1 MLLSMQEITN
11 TTAKAAETITPEK
24 LFDQIKTLSLTDL
37 GEKAISWA
45 VSFGGRLLA
54 AIVVF
59 IVFRWIIKRIRR
71 RLKMRME
78 KKENSALIPFT
89 VNLVSIS
96 LNILMIFVVIWILGI
111 ETSSFIALFASA
123 GIAIGMALSGTLQN
137 FAGGVMILVFK
148 PFQIGDFI
156 DAQGKAGTVKAI
168 LITNTVI
175 LTPDNQTIYIPN
187 GSLSTGI
194 ITNYSAQDFRR
205 VDWTFSIA
213 YGDDYQEARSVLEE
227 LIGKEKRILNE
238 PAAPF
243 IALNKMADSS
253 IDIVVRAWVNKA
265 DYWDVYFLMNET
277 VYKTFEE
284 KGLSIPFPQV
294 DVHIKQ

>member
-11 TTAKAAETITPEK
+11 TTAKVAETITPEK

>member
-89 VNLVSIS
+89 INLVSIS

>member
-1 MLLSMQEITN
+1 MLLSMQEIAN
-11 TTAKAAETITPEK
+11 TTAQAAETVTPEK
-24 LFDQIKTLSLTDL
+24 LFEQIKTLSLTDL
-37 GEKAISWA
+37 GEKVLSWA

-59 IVFRWIIKRIRR
+59 IVFRWIIKRFRR
-71 RLKMRME
+71 RLKTRME

-89 VNLVSIS
+89 INLVSIS
-96 LNILMIFVVIWILGI
+96 LNILMIFVIIWILGI

-137 FAGGVMILVFK
+137 FAGGVMILIFK

-156 DAQGKAGTVKAI
+156 EAQGEAGTVKAI

-213 YGDDYQEARSVLEE
+213 YGDDYQKARSVLED
-227 LIGKEKRILNE
+227 LITKEGRILNE

-253 IDIVVRAWVNKA
+253 VDIVVRAWVKKT

-284 KGLSIPFPQV
+284 KGLNIPFPQV

>member
-1 MLLSMQEITN
+1 MLLSMQEIAN
-11 TTAKAAETITPEK
+11 TTAQAAETVTPEK
-24 LFDQIKTLSLTDL
+24 LFEQIKTLSLTDL
-37 GEKAISWA
+37 GEKVLSWA

-59 IVFRWIIKRIRR
+59 IVFRWIIKRFRR
-71 RLKMRME
+71 RLKTRME

-89 VNLVSIS
+89 INLVSIS
-96 LNILMIFVVIWILGI
+96 LNILMIFVIIWILGI

-137 FAGGVMILVFK
+137 FAGGVMILIFK

-156 DAQGKAGTVKAI
+156 EAQGEAGTVKAI

-213 YGDDYQEARSVLEE
+213 YGDDYQKARSVLED
-227 LIGKEKRILNE
+227 LITKEGRILNE

-253 IDIVVRAWVNKA
+253 IDIVVRAWVKTP
-265 DYWDVYFLMNET
+265 DYWNVYFLMNET

>member
-1 MLLSMQEITN
+1 MLLSMQEIAN
-11 TTAKAAETITPEK
+11 TTAQAAETVTPEK
-24 LFDQIKTLSLTDL
+24 LFEQIKTLSLTDV
-37 GEKAISWA
+37 GEKALSWA

-71 RLKMRME
+71 RLKTRME

-89 VNLVSIS
+89 INLVSIS
-96 LNILMIFVVIWILGI
+96 LNIFMIFVIIWILGI

-137 FAGGVMILVFK
+137 FAGGVMILIFK

-156 DAQGKAGTVKAI
+156 EAQGKAGTVKAI

-187 GSLSTGI
+187 GNLSTGI

-213 YGDDYQEARSVLEE
+213 YGDDYQKARSVLED
-227 LIGKEKRILNE
+227 LITKEGRILNE

-253 IDIVVRAWVNKA
+253 IDIVVRAWVKTA

-284 KGLSIPFPQV
+284 KGLSIPFPQM

>member
-11 TTAKAAETITPEK
+11 TTAKVAETITPEK

-294 DVHIKQ
+294 GVHIKQ

>member
-1 MLLSMQEITN
+1 MLLSMQEIAN
-11 TTAKAAETITPEK
+11 TTAQAAETVTPEK
-24 LFDQIKTLSLTDL
+24 LFEQIKTLSLTDV
-37 GEKAISWA
+37 GEKALSWA

-71 RLKMRME
+71 RLKTRME

-89 VNLVSIS
+89 INLVSIS
-96 LNILMIFVVIWILGI
+96 LNIFMIFVIIWILGI

-137 FAGGVMILVFK
+137 FAGGVMILIFK

-156 DAQGKAGTVKAI
+156 EAQGKAGTVKAI

-187 GSLSTGI
+187 GNLSTGI

-213 YGDDYQEARSVLEE
+213 YGDDYQKARSVLED
-227 LIGKEKRILNE
+227 LITKEGRILNE

-253 IDIVVRAWVNKA
+253 IDIVVRAWVKTP
-265 DYWDVYFLMNET
+265 DYWNVESTL
-277 VYKTFEE
+277 K
-284 KGLSIPFPQV
+284 SR
-294 DVHIKQ
+294 

>member
-1 MLLSMQEITN
+1 MLLSIQEITN
-11 TTAKAAETITPEK
+11 TAANVAESVTPEK
-24 LFDQIKTLSLTDL
+24 LFDQIKELSLANL
-37 GEKAISWA
+37 GEKVFSWA
-45 VSFGGRLLA
+45 ISFGGRLLA

-71 RLKMRME
+71 RLTLRME

-89 VNLVSIS
+89 RNLVSIS
-96 LNILMIFVVIWILGI
+96 LNILMIFVIIWILGI

-123 GIAIGMALSGTLQN
+123 GVAIGMALSGTLQN

-168 LITNTVI
+168 MITNTVI

-187 GSLSTGI
+187 GNLSTGI

-205 VDWTFSIA
+205 VDWSFSIA
-213 YGDDYQEARSVLEE
+213 YGDEYQKARSVLED
-227 LIGKEKRILNE
+227 LIGKEGRILNE

-253 IDIVVRAWVNKA
+253 VDIVVRAWVKKT

-284 KGLSIPFPQV
+284 KGLNIPFPQV

>member
-1 MLLSMQEITN
+1 MLLSMQEIAN
-11 TTAKAAETITPEK
+11 TTAQAAETVTPEK
-24 LFDQIKTLSLTDL
+24 LFEQIKTLSLTDL

>member
-1 MLLSMQEITN
+1 MQEIAN
-11 TTAKAAETITPEK
+11 TTAQAAETVTPEK
-24 LFDQIKTLSLTDL
+24 LFEQIKTLSLTDV
-37 GEKAISWA
+37 GEKALSWA

-71 RLKMRME
+71 RLKTRME

-89 VNLVSIS
+89 INLVSIS
-96 LNILMIFVVIWILGI
+96 LNIFMIFVIIWILGI

-137 FAGGVMILVFK
+137 FAGGVMILIFK

-156 DAQGKAGTVKAI
+156 EAQGKAGTVKAI

-187 GSLSTGI
+187 GNLSTGI

-213 YGDDYQEARSVLEE
+213 YGDDYQKARSVLED
-227 LIGKEKRILNE
+227 LITKEGRILNE

-253 IDIVVRAWVNKA
+253 IDIVVRAWVKTP
-265 DYWDVYFLMNET
+265 DYWNVYFLMNET

>member
-1 MLLSMQEITN
+1 MLLSMQEIAN
-11 TTAKAAETITPEK
+11 TTAQAAETVTPEK
-24 LFDQIKTLSLTDL
+24 LFEQIKSLSLTDL
-37 GEKAISWA
+37 GEKVLSWA

-71 RLKMRME
+71 RLKTRME

-89 VNLVSIS
+89 INLVSIS

-137 FAGGVMILVFK
+137 FAGVVMILIFK

-156 DAQGKAGTVKAI
+156 EAQGEAGTVKAI

-213 YGDDYQEARSVLEE
+213 YGDDYQKARSVLED
-227 LIGKEKRILNE
+227 LITKEGRILNE

-243 IALNKMADSS
+243 IALNKMGDSS
-253 IDIVVRAWVNKA
+253 IDIVVRAWVKTA

-284 KGLSIPFPQV
+284 KGLSIPFPQM

>member
-1 MLLSMQEITN
+1 MLLSMQEIAN
-11 TTAKAAETITPEK
+11 TTAQAAETVTPEK
-24 LFDQIKTLSLTDL
+24 LFEQIKTLSLTDV
-37 GEKAISWA
+37 GEKALSWA

-71 RLKMRME
+71 RLKTRME

-89 VNLVSIS
+89 INLVSIS
-96 LNILMIFVVIWILGI
+96 LNILMIFVIIWILGI

-137 FAGGVMILVFK
+137 FAGGVMILIFK

-156 DAQGKAGTVKAI
+156 EAQGKAGTVKAI

-187 GSLSTGI
+187 GNLSTGI

-213 YGDDYQEARSVLEE
+213 YGDDYQKARSVLED
-227 LIGKEKRILNE
+227 LITKEGRILNE

-253 IDIVVRAWVNKA
+253 IDIVVRAWVKTP
-265 DYWDVYFLMNET
+265 DYWNVYFLMNET

>member
-11 TTAKAAETITPEK
+11 TTAKVAETITPEK

-265 DYWDVYFLMNET
+265 DYWDEIGRAHV
-277 VYKTFEE
+277 
-284 KGLSIPFPQV
+284 
-294 DVHIKQ
+294 

>member
-89 VNLVSIS
+89 INLVSIS

-227 LIGKEKRILNE
+227 LTGKEKRILNE

>member
-1 MLLSMQEITN
+1 MLLSMQEIAN
-11 TTAKAAETITPEK
+11 TTAQAAETVTPEK
-24 LFDQIKTLSLTDL
+24 LFEQIKTLSLTDL
-37 GEKAISWA
+37 GEKVISWA

>member
-11 TTAKAAETITPEK
+11 TTANAAETITPEK

-89 VNLVSIS
+89 INLVSIS

-227 LIGKEKRILNE
+227 LTGKEKRILNE

>member
-1 MLLSMQEITN
+1 MLLSMQEIAN
-11 TTAKAAETITPEK
+11 TTAQAAETVTPEK
-24 LFDQIKTLSLTDL
+24 LFEQIKTLSLTDV
-37 GEKAISWA
+37 GEKALSWA

-71 RLKMRME
+71 RLKTRME

-89 VNLVSIS
+89 INLVSIS
-96 LNILMIFVVIWILGI
+96 LNIFMIFVIIWILGI
-111 ETSSFIALFASA
+111 ETSSFISLFASA

-137 FAGGVMILVFK
+137 FAGGVMILIFK

-156 DAQGKAGTVKAI
+156 EAQGKAGTVKAI

-187 GSLSTGI
+187 GNLSTGI

-213 YGDDYQEARSVLEE
+213 YGDDYQKARSVLED
-227 LIGKEKRILNE
+227 LITKEGRILNE

-253 IDIVVRAWVNKA
+253 IDIVVRAWVKTP
-265 DYWDVYFLMNET
+265 DYWNVYFLMNET

>member
-1 MLLSMQEITN
+1 
-11 TTAKAAETITPEK
+11 
-24 LFDQIKTLSLTDL
+24 
-37 GEKAISWA
+37 
-45 VSFGGRLLA
+45 
-54 AIVVF
+54 
-59 IVFRWIIKRIRR
+59 
-71 RLKMRME
+71 ME

-89 VNLVSIS
+89 INLVSIS
-96 LNILMIFVVIWILGI
+96 LNIFMIFVIIWILGI

-137 FAGGVMILVFK
+137 FAGGVMILIFK

-156 DAQGKAGTVKAI
+156 EAQGKAGTVKAI

-187 GSLSTGI
+187 GNLSTGI

-213 YGDDYQEARSVLEE
+213 YGDDYQKARSVLED
-227 LIGKEKRILNE
+227 LITKEGRILNE

-253 IDIVVRAWVNKA
+253 IDIVVRAWVKTP
-265 DYWDVYFLMNET
+265 DYWNVYFLMNET

>member
-11 TTAKAAETITPEK
+11 TTAKVAETITPEK

-294 DVHIKQ
+294 NVHIKQ

>member
-11 TTAKAAETITPEK
+11 TTANAAETITPEK

-89 VNLVSIS
+89 IN
-96 LNILMIFVVIWILGI
+96 LGI

-227 LIGKEKRILNE
+227 LTGKEKRILNE

>member
-54 AIVVF
+54 AIVVL

-78 KKENSALIPFT
+78 KKENSALVPFT
-89 VNLVSIS
+89 INLVSIS

-227 LIGKEKRILNE
+227 LTGKEKRILNE

>member
-11 TTAKAAETITPEK
+11 TTANAAETITPEK

-227 LIGKEKRILNE
+227 LTGKEKRILNE

>member
-1 MLLSMQEITN
+1 MLLSMQEIAN
-11 TTAKAAETITPEK
+11 TTAQAAETVTPEK
-24 LFDQIKTLSLTDL
+24 LFEQIKTLSLTDV
-37 GEKAISWA
+37 GEKALSWA

-71 RLKMRME
+71 RLKTRME

-89 VNLVSIS
+89 INLVSIS
-96 LNILMIFVVIWILGI
+96 LNILMIFVIIWILGI

-137 FAGGVMILVFK
+137 FAGGVMILIFK

-156 DAQGKAGTVKAI
+156 EAQGKAGTVKAI

-213 YGDDYQEARSVLEE
+213 YGDDYQKARSVLED
-227 LIGKEKRILNE
+227 LITKEGRILNE

-253 IDIVVRAWVNKA
+253 IDIVVRAWVKTP
-265 DYWDVYFLMNET
+265 DYWNVYFLMNET

>member
-1 MLLSMQEITN
+1 MQEITN
-11 TTAKAAETITPEK
+11 TTAKVAETITPEK

>member
-1 MLLSMQEITN
+1 MLLSMQEIAN
-11 TTAKAAETITPEK
+11 TTAQAAETVTPEK
-24 LFDQIKTLSLTDL
+24 LFEQIKTLSLTDV
-37 GEKAISWA
+37 GEKALSWA

-71 RLKMRME
+71 RLKTRME

-89 VNLVSIS
+89 INLVSIS
-96 LNILMIFVVIWILGI
+96 LNILMIFVIIWILGI

-137 FAGGVMILVFK
+137 FAGGVMILIFK

-156 DAQGKAGTVKAI
+156 EAQGEAGTVKAI

-213 YGDDYQEARSVLEE
+213 YGDDYQKARSVLED
-227 LIGKEKRILNE
+227 LITKEGRILNE

-253 IDIVVRAWVNKA
+253 IDIVVRAWVKTP
-265 DYWDVYFLMNET
+265 DYWNVYFLMNET

>member
-1 MLLSMQEITN
+1 MLLSMQEIAN
-11 TTAKAAETITPEK
+11 TTAQAAETVTPEK
-24 LFDQIKTLSLTDL
+24 LFEQIKTLSLTDV
-37 GEKAISWA
+37 GEKALSWA

-71 RLKMRME
+71 RLKTRME

-89 VNLVSIS
+89 INLVSIS
-96 LNILMIFVVIWILGI
+96 LNIFMIFVIIWILGI

-137 FAGGVMILVFK
+137 FAGGVMILIFK

-156 DAQGKAGTVKAI
+156 EAQGKAGTVKAI

-213 YGDDYQEARSVLEE
+213 YGDDYQKARSVLED
-227 LIGKEKRILNE
+227 LITKEGRILNE

-253 IDIVVRAWVNKA
+253 IDIVVRAWVKTP
-265 DYWDVYFLMNET
+265 DYWNVYFLMNET

>member
-1 MLLSMQEITN
+1 MLLSMQEIAN
-11 TTAKAAETITPEK
+11 TTAQAAETVTPEK

>member
-1 MLLSMQEITN
+1 
-11 TTAKAAETITPEK
+11 
-24 LFDQIKTLSLTDL
+24 
-37 GEKAISWA
+37 
-45 VSFGGRLLA
+45 
-54 AIVVF
+54 
-59 IVFRWIIKRIRR
+59 
-71 RLKMRME
+71 ME

-89 VNLVSIS
+89 RNLVSIS
-96 LNILMIFVVIWILGI
+96 LNILMIFVIIWILGI

-123 GIAIGMALSGTLQN
+123 GVAIGMALSGTLQN

-168 LITNTVI
+168 MITNTVI

-187 GSLSTGI
+187 GNLSTGI

-205 VDWTFSIA
+205 VDWSFSIA
-213 YGDDYQEARSVLEE
+213 YGDDYQKARSVLED
-227 LIGKEKRILNE
+227 LIGKEGRILNE

-253 IDIVVRAWVNKA
+253 VDIVVRAWVKKT

-284 KGLSIPFPQV
+284 KGLNIPFPQV

>member
-1 MLLSMQEITN
+1 MLLSMQEIAN
-11 TTAKAAETITPEK
+11 TTAQAAETVTPEK
-24 LFDQIKTLSLTDL
+24 LFEQIKTLSLTDL
-37 GEKAISWA
+37 GEKVLSWA

-59 IVFRWIIKRIRR
+59 IVFRWIIKRFRR
-71 RLKMRME
+71 RLKTRME

-89 VNLVSIS
+89 INLVSIS
-96 LNILMIFVVIWILGI
+96 LNILMIFVIIWILGI

-137 FAGGVMILVFK
+137 FAGGVMILIFK

-156 DAQGKAGTVKAI
+156 EAQGEAGTVKAI

-205 VDWTFSIA
+205 VDWTFS
-213 YGDDYQEARSVLEE
+213 S
-227 LIGKEKRILNE
+227 
-238 PAAPF
+238 
-243 IALNKMADSS
+243 
-253 IDIVVRAWVNKA
+253 
-265 DYWDVYFLMNET
+265 
-277 VYKTFEE
+277 
-284 KGLSIPFPQV
+284 
-294 DVHIKQ
+294 